1 MTIPF
6 ATRVLF
12 PVILLALLAACDRPK
27 GPPPPK
33 ATAAGTDGQAA
44 PSNVALSGSILDP
57 QPNAAAAKPATP
69 ATGATKDRVARDD
82 RPVRE
87 DADPQALRDFQAEQ
101 DRRDREL
108 LDQDLSEAQLRARED
123 AWDRERASAALDESE
138 AAPHEV
144 MNEDRETYELPRED
158 GDWSPSD
165 ELPPDEE
172 LSYDEPPYEDPPYD
186 DEAGLDDGYDPRDGA
201 YRP

>member
-6 ATRVLF
+6 VTRVLF

-33 ATAAGTDGQAA
+33 AAAAGTDGQAA
-44 PSNVALSGSILDP
+44 PSTVALSGSILDP

-69 ATGATKDRVARDD
+69 ATGAAKDRVARDD

-87 DADPQALRDFQAEQ
+87 DANPQALRDFQAEQ

-172 LSYDEPPYEDPPYD
+172 LPYDEPPYD
-186 DEAGLDDGYDPRDGA
+186 DEAGLADGYDPRDGA